1 MTRKHEYAS
10 YSLKD
15 FNKYDC
21 LKLSLGIYLLLV
33 FVCRGYL
40 IWIMS
45 VSNMQNRTDTIAF
58 VFPDPKLF
66 YLSLLS
72 GVLGLFV
79 IVIISLRRPETYEW
93 VMCCWKHIRKFL
105 LASLLFD
112 LTVSICGFFY
122 FGLLSYNW
130 LLIQTIITLLLTL
143 FLFTNN
149 RVKLNIQEFPE
160 AFTEK

>member
-1 MTRKHEYAS
+1 MKRKHEYAN

-45 VSNMQNRTDTIAF
+45 VTNMKNRTDIITFA
-58 VFPDPKLF
+58 FPDPNLF

-72 GVLGLFV
+72 GALGLFI
-79 IVIISLRRPETYEW
+79 IVVISLRKPSTYQW
-93 VMCCWKHIRKFL
+93 VRFYWKHIRKLL
-105 LASLLFD
+105 LASLFFD
-112 LTVSICGFFY
+112 LAVSICGYFY

-130 LLIQTIITLLLTL
+130 LFIQTILILLLTL

-149 RVKLNIQEFPE
+149 RVKLNIKEFPE
-160 AFTEK
+160 AVIEK